1 MLGLG
6 ADYLHSSMVLSCIA
20 KCYCNRAHLYLFLV
34 LYNQNTSLNI
44 AFTSGGISDALMII
58 YKLVSERRNL
68 MVP

>member
-6 ADYLHSSMVLSCIA
+6 ADYLHSSMVLGCIA
-20 KCYCNRAHLYLFLV
+20 KCYCNRAHLYLFLL

-44 AFTSGGISDALMII
+44 AFTLGGISDALMII
-58 YKLVSERRNL
+58 YTLVSERRNL